1 MADGSSNTPRG
12 AQKAIAILLFCLI
25 CIAVNFIGAQIA
37 KSLNLPLFLDSLGTL
52 VGAILGGSIPGIVIG
67 YSTNI
72 VNMAFDEVAIY
83 YGVVNVLIAVVT
95 ARFAKR
101 GWLESVFKVILLI
114 LILALIGGGLSSII
128 TSWLFGFGFSG
139 GASTPLAMW
148 FFTHGI
154 PGEFAAQFLADFIF
168 DLGDKAL
175 MVIIAV
181 VFTRLLPS
189 SLHDLLECT
198 FWQQAPLNSKQREDV
213 SKTQP
218 RTVSLRTKI
227 VTIVSIVVVVVGL
240 VTSVF
245 SFNAF
250 NESMVAEQAQKA
262 TGITNLAL
270 NAIDGN
276 RVNTYLQEG
285 ESAEGYA
292 QTEKELADIRE
303 SFSNVEYIYVYQ
315 IRQDGCHVVFDP
327 DTPDERGSDLGEV
340 IEFDEA
346 FANQVDELLAGKEI
360 EPVVSNESYGWLLSI
375 YRPVTDDSGQCV
387 AYVAVDLLMD
397 DIIYDGVIFLG
408 KILFLFLAFFIV
420 ILAFTLWV
428 ADFFLVYPINTIAY
442 AASGFAYDDEETRD
456 YTIRRIKRLKI
467 KTGDEVEN
475 LYDAIVKTAED
486 TANFIEEGAKQAQTI
501 ERMQD
506 SLIMVMAD
514 LVESRDQFTG
524 DHVRKTSA
532 YCRIILEQMEKEGI
546 YADEINAQFASDV
559 VRSAPLHDVGK
570 IVVSDTILN
579 KPGRLTDEE
588 YDTMRTHTT
597 AGREILERAVNA
609 VSEPT
614 YLDEAR
620 ILAEFHH
627 ERWDGKGY
635 PTGRSGREI
644 PLSARIMAVADVF
657 DALVSKRSYKEGM
670 PIEKAFSIIR
680 EGAGTQFD
688 PLVAKA
694 FLDNEEAARAI
705 AAEHGDD
712 AGTQSFDI
720 HKEES

>member
-1 MADGSSNTPRG
+1 MNTESPKTPRG
-12 AQKAIAILLFCLI
+12 AKKAIMILLFCI
-25 CIAVNFIGAQIA
+25 IGIAVNFIGSQLASA
-37 KSLNLPLFLDSLGTL
+37 LNLPLFLDSLGTL

-72 VNMAFDEVAIY
+72 VNMAFDDVAIY

-95 ARFAKR
+95 AQFAKR
-101 GWLESVFKVILLI
+101 GWLKSIPKVILLI
-114 LILALIGGGLSSII
+114 FVLALIGGGISCII

-139 GASTPLAMW
+139 GASTPLAIW
-148 FFTHGI
+148 FNTHGV
-154 PGEFAAQFLADFIF
+154 PGEFASQFLADFIF

-181 VFTRLLPS
+181 VFTRVIPDS
-189 SLHDLLECT
+189 VREALECT
-198 FWQQAPLNSKQREDV
+198 PWQQAPLTKKQRKDV
-213 SKTQP
+213 SKTEP
-218 RTVSLRTKI
+218 RVVSLRTKI
-227 VTIVSIVVVVVGL
+227 VTIVSIVVVVAGF
-240 VTSVF
+240 VTSFF

-270 NAIDGN
+270 GAIDGN
-276 RVNTYLQEG
+276 RINAYLQEG
-285 ESAEGYA
+285 ESAQGYA
-292 QTEKELADIRE
+292 QTERALADIRD
-303 SFSNVEYIYVYQ
+303 SFGNVEYIYVYQ
-315 IRQDGCHVVFDP
+315 IKPDGCHVVFDP
-327 DTPDERGSDLGEV
+327 DTADEPGSDLGAV
-340 IEFDEA
+340 IPFDDA
-346 FANQVDELLAGKEI
+346 FSDQIDALLAGKEI
-360 EPVVSNESYGWLLSI
+360 EPIVSNESYGWLLSI
-375 YRPVTDDSGQCV
+375 YRPITDNSGQCV
-387 AYVAVDLLMD
+387 AYVAADLLMD

-408 KILFLFLAFFIV
+408 KIFFLFLAFFIV

-428 ADFFLVYPINTIAY
+428 ADFFLVYPINSIAY

-456 YTIRRIKRLKI
+456 YTIKRINRLKI

-475 LYDAIVKTAED
+475 LYNAIVKTAED
-486 TANFIEEGAKQAQTI
+486 TANFIEEGTKQAETI

-524 DHVRKTSA
+524 DHVRKTAA
-532 YCRIILEQMEKEGI
+532 YCRIILEQMQKEGI
-546 YADEINAQFASDV
+546 YPNEVDAQFASNV

-588 YDTMRTHTT
+588 YDIMKTHTT

-635 PTGRSGREI
+635 PTGRSGEDI

-657 DALVSKRSYKEGM
+657 DALVSKRSYKDGM

-694 FLDNEEAARAI
+694 FLDNEAAARVI

-712 AGTQSFDI
+712 AGTQNFDV
-720 HKEES
+720 HKEEA